1 MSMMTTSTTTSP
13 PRMTRAPEA
22 EPEENDAGVGAPP
35 TASTPSEGPF
45 DGETDGD
52 AYFVE
57 AEGMS
62 GYEEE
67 ERDDEGSTS
76 IRQTEEP
83 LGGGGGDD
91 DDGVDDD
98 DEVRLVDD
106 DVVDDVDCG
115 GDDDDADDDEKRKE
129 NLDAMRVN
137 GREER
142 AKFFVT
148 NRVPANDLIRN

>member
-1 MSMMTTSTTTSP
+1 
-13 PRMTRAPEA
+13 MTRAPEA
-22 EPEENDAGVGAPP
+22 EQEDNDAGVGAPP

-76 IRQTEEP
+76 IRQTEEAR
-83 LGGGGGDD
+83 GGEVDD
-91 DDGVDDD
+91 DDVVDDE

-106 DVVDDVDCG
+106 DVVDDVDG
-115 GDDDDADDDEKRKE
+115 DDDDDDADDDEKRKE

-137 GREER
+137 GREVR